1 MERRTLSNTLTSL
14 RGAIGEAIAIGVG
27 AIGAID
33 TAIGDHAI
41 ATGVRGIAIG
51 VRVTIGAR
59 VACGGVRVTAIGAH
73 AIIGRRAIV
82 YGGVRASTGAPATG
96 GDSTHRTI
104 EIAKARSGGP
114 FNLKRKG
121 PGLCPFNARRNGDLL
136 LGNLCHATDYCC
148 TESLLNFEFD
158 S

>member
-1 MERRTLSNTLTSL
+1 MERRTSSNTLTSL

-59 VACGGVRVTAIGAH
+59 VASGGDIGDH
-73 AIIGRRAIV
+73 AIIGLRAIV
-82 YGGVRASTGAPATG
+82 CGGDRASTGARVTG
-96 GDSTHRTI
+96 GDSTHGTNI
-104 EIAKARSGGP
+104 EIAKARSRGP
-114 FNLKRKG
+114 FILK
-121 PGLCPFNARRNGDLL
+121 
-136 LGNLCHATDYCC
+136 ATR
-148 TESLLNFEFD
+148 
-158 S
+158 